1 MQASDQPAPIS
12 WKTPWAGIVISA
24 LPALFL
30 IEVSQRRVTK
40 R

>member
-1 MQASDQPAPIS
+1 MQASDQPAAVS
-12 WKTPWAGIVISA
+12 KKKPWAGIVVSA